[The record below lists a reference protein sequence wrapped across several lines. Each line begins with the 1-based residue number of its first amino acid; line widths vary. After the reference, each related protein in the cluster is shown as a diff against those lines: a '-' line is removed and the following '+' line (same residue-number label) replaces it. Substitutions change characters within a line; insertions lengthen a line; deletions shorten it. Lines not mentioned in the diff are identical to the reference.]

1 MLVFAKLIV
10 VLSGMM
16 VGSALF
22 ASTSYVEALQCHS
35 RFVEDFGEANAALL
49 CRGVESRNATAVYN
63 CVSEGK
69 ARTDDGKAIA
79 MLCQGIDYRITTATL
94 NCFDQMVDDMPAV
107 DAASLCQRTDYR
119 AFTAKL
125 NCLSAASESMSPSA
139 GAKLCGGL
147 SGQ

>member
-1 MLVFAKLIV
+1 MSIGETILVFSKLIV

-49 CRGVESRNATAVYN
+49 CRCVESRNATAVYN

-69 ARTDDGKAIA
+69 ARTDDGKP
-79 MLCQGIDYRITTATL
+79 LHC
-94 NCFDQMVDDMPAV
+94 
-107 DAASLCQRTDYR
+107 S
-119 AFTAKL
+119 AKAL
-125 NCLSAASESMSPSA
+125 INVSR
-139 GAKLCGGL
+139 
-147 SGQ
+147 QQH